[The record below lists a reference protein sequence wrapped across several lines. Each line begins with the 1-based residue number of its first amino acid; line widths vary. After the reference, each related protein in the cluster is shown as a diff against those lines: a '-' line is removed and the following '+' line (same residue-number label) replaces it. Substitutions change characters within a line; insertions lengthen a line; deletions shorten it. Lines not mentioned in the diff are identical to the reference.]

1 MDEELRRYRIDV
13 AARWLERVR
22 ALGIRVRVLE
32 SEIAELRADA
42 EGLGAMD
49 YTRERVSMSAPGDRM
64 ADIAA
69 RIFERLDDLVDERR
83 EYEGE
88 RARARGCIDAL
99 ENPMHRDVLVMRFLN
114 GERWSAIADALGV
127 KLPTVYA
134 WRRDALDALFDVMP
148 AQEKDAIPRA
158 DA

>member
-1 MDEELRRYRIDV
+1 MDEELKRYRIDV

-32 SEIAELRADA
+32 SEIAERRADA

-49 YTRERVSMSAPGDRM
+49 YTRERVSTSPSGDRM
-64 ADIAA
+64 AEVAS

-88 RARARGCIDAL
+88 RARARGCIDVL

>member
-22 ALGIRVRVLE
+22 SLGIRVRVLE

-49 YTRERVSMSAPGDRM
+49 YTRERVSASPSGDRM
-64 ADIAA
+64 AEVAS

-83 EYEGE
+83 EYEAE
-88 RARARGCIDAL
+88 RARARGCIDRL
-99 ENPMHRDVLVMRFLN
+99 EDPMHWDVLVMRFLN

-134 WRRDALDALFDVMP
+134 WRRDALDALYDVMP